1 MGEISPAQSACT
13 FFQLEYNEFVGGDS
27 TNHRQVRRPGEV
39 SSLFDTVG
47 AVFVPARLGVA
58 DCAEII
64 NPHLWRCIVGNQIV
78 STEVKF
84 LGKEILNATREVE
97 FRLKG
102 RLVLTAKL
110 DELPEAV
117 QLHSA
122 LFGLSQTLGDVCSGY
137 VKLQNVAEAETALLD
152 RYETLKTSWAKAE
165 KGPRRAVPLEELI
178 PIVSKL
184 MGADMSAVLKAMTVA
199 EANAVAAEKSVAAA
213 VAADRAAKAKAAASA
228 APKSG
233 LADLLGKL
241 QAKAG

>member
-1 MGEISPAQSACT
+1 MNLSEVIQRITGGSGG
-13 FFQLEYNEFVGGDS
+13 LERFPVSLTRLELYLYPRGWVLPTARRLS
-27 TNHRQVRRPGEV
+27 THI
-39 SSLFDTVG
+39 F
-47 AVFVPARLGVA
+47 
-58 DCAEII
+58 
-64 NPHLWRCIVGNQIV
+64 WRCIVGNQIV

-84 LGKEILNATREVE
+84 LGKEILNAKREVE

-117 QLHSA
+117 QLHAA

-137 VKLQNVAEAETALLD
+137 VKLQNVAEAEAALLD
-152 RYETLKTSWAKAE
+152 RYETLKTSWSKAE

-184 MGADMSAVLKAMTVA
+184 MGADMTAVLKAMTVA

>member
-1 MGEISPAQSACT
+1 
-13 FFQLEYNEFVGGDS
+13 
-27 TNHRQVRRPGEV
+27 
-39 SSLFDTVG
+39 
-47 AVFVPARLGVA
+47 
-58 DCAEII
+58 
-64 NPHLWRCIVGNQIV
+64 VGNQIV

-84 LGKEILNATREVE
+84 LGKEIINTKREVE
-97 FRLKG
+97 FRLRG

-117 QLHSA
+117 QLHAA
-122 LFGLSQTLGDVCSGY
+122 LFGLSQTLGDVCSGF
-137 VKLQNVAEAETALLD
+137 VKAQDVAKAEEALLD
-152 RYETLKTSWAKAE
+152 RYETLKASWSKAE

-184 MGADMSAVLKAMTVA
+184 MGGDMTAVLKAMTVQ
-199 EANAVAAEKSVAAA
+199 ECNAVAAEKSVAAA

-241 QAKAG
+241 QAKVG